1 MKNLCLL
8 IVLSFVFLLIGCKS
22 TKDTDQARKTYNPEN
37 VNSDFRI
44 MFYNVE
50 NLFDT
55 ENDPYKNDD
64 EFTPDTGR
72 YWTKTR
78 YNEKL
83 RNIYKVIV
91 AVGGWDLPQI
101 VGLSEVENLKVLK
114 DLINYTPLYKSDYK
128 IIHYNSPDARGIDV
142 ALLYRENYFSV
153 ISHKPIPVVWPKHI
167 GTGTTRDILYVCG
180 VTNLEDTLHVFVNH
194 WPSRWG
200 GQIETEEKR
209 MHVAKLLKH
218 STDSIFKINKTANI
232 VVMGDLNDHP
242 TDRSLTESLQAQTNF
257 DKIKSNK
264 LYNLSYYLQVE
275 KKLGTHKHQDQW
287 GIIDQIIVS
296 GALLSGEGK
305 IYTTLDDA
313 HVFNEDF
320 LLETDQKFTGKKVK
334 RTYIGF
340 KYHGGYSDHLPTYV
354 DLKQNK
360 DKVASE

>member
-128 IIHYNSPDARGIDV
+128 IIHYDSPDARGIDV

-153 ISHKPIPVVWPKHI
+153 ISHKPIPVVYLN
-167 GTGTTRDILYVCG
+167 ILE
-180 VTNLEDTLHVFVNH
+180 LELLAIFYMFV
-194 WPSRWG
+194 
-200 GQIETEEKR
+200 E
-209 MHVAKLLKH
+209 
-218 STDSIFKINKTANI
+218 
-232 VVMGDLNDHP
+232 
-242 TDRSLTESLQAQTNF
+242 
-257 DKIKSNK
+257 
-264 LYNLSYYLQVE
+264 
-275 KKLGTHKHQDQW
+275 
-287 GIIDQIIVS
+287 
-296 GALLSGEGK
+296 
-305 IYTTLDDA
+305 
-313 HVFNEDF
+313 
-320 LLETDQKFTGKKVK
+320 
-334 RTYIGF
+334 
-340 KYHGGYSDHLPTYV
+340 
-354 DLKQNK
+354 
-360 DKVASE
+360 